1 MRFAFAF
8 LSTAFAALAVAVATG
23 AFTGLDQ
30 WAVDHVMPGGRFG
43 AGEPS
48 AWKSLIPFGTAD
60 WGSAWSIVSN
70 VVALPA
76 SFLIA
81 LVLVAWRSR
90 LLAVLL
96 VAAVA
101 VEALCKEVLT
111 RPGLEHGARHV
122 VAFDDS
128 FPSGHALRT
137 VIVAGAFAS
146 PWATAWAVVAIL
158 LIQLA
163 GWHTPTDI
171 AGGVLLGLLAL
182 LGARALRGRRLARRR
197 PC

>member
-8 LSTAFAALAVAVATG
+8 LSTAFAALAIAVATG

-30 WAVDHVMPGGRFG
+30 WAVEHAMPGGRFTG
-43 AGEPS
+43 GEPS
-48 AWKSLIPFGTAD
+48 LVDALVPLAGTHWD
-60 WGSAWSIVSN
+60 SAWSVLVN
-70 VVALPA
+70 VVTVPA
-76 SFLIA
+76 SFLVA
-81 LVLVAWRSR
+81 LAIVLRRSR
-90 LLAVLL
+90 VLAVLL
-96 VAAVA
+96 IAAVA
-101 VEALCKEVLT
+101 VEALCKELIT
-111 RPGLEHGARHV
+111 RPELHHGTRHV
-122 VAFDDS
+122 IPFDDS

-146 PWATAWAVVAIL
+146 PSAAVWAVAAIL

-182 LGARALRGRRLARRR
+182 LGARALRGRRLARRGPR
-197 PC
+197 